1 MRDGH
6 DDGLTEV
13 PRRDAKGDLMTERCN
28 SLVPNDDALALL
40 GLMTPAPQGRNG
52 LVERDQKKKFVRVG
66 DLT

>member
-1 MRDGH
+1 
-6 DDGLTEV
+6 
-13 PRRDAKGDLMTERCN
+13 
-28 SLVPNDDALALL
+28 LVPNDDALALL